1 MRRKRLLLTGLGI
14 LLAGAFGVRIY
25 ATGPAAGTPY
35 SLDASYIEACSC
47 MLYCPC
53 YTNNRA
59 HHEFCEFNMA
69 VKVND
74 GRVGDV
80 SLKGARY
87 WLAGDLG
94 NEWGTEGKAPWLVIT
109 FDPSVTQAQRDA
121 LVQILGKIYPLDWAT
136 VQMDESEFS
145 WSIEGNLAS
154 AKLANGKGEMVLER
168 FVGAD
173 GGKVTL
179 NNIKYF
185 GASKNHGFTFYKS
198 KVHRWDGFDHQ
209 FDYSGRN
216 AFTIHLEAEGTL

>member
-94 NEWGTEGKAPWLVIT
+94 NEWGT
-109 FDPSVTQAQRDA
+109 
-121 LVQILGKIYPLDWAT
+121 
-136 VQMDESEFS
+136 
-145 WSIEGNLAS
+145 
-154 AKLANGKGEMVLER
+154 
-168 FVGAD
+168 
-173 GGKVTL
+173 
-179 NNIKYF
+179 
-185 GASKNHGFTFYKS
+185 
-198 KVHRWDGFDHQ
+198 
-209 FDYSGRN
+209 
-216 AFTIHLEAEGTL
+216 